1 MGLIT
6 YDDKDKT
13 LPVGVPRHQVRDVDM
28 NELKDTIN
36 ENWEAFLAAVG
47 DDLDFAASI
56 ALALSLKANIANPT
70 FTTRITTPLVKI
82 TGGSPGANKFLMS
95 DADGDGS
102 WESVPVGSLS
112 GVLPIENGGNGT
124 TSGISSNAQAAIDAK
139 VADNLTASGS
149 VAPSKNAVNTA
160 LALKA
165 AFLSFAKRVA
175 LTGTQNGVNNTFG
188 IPQPIVL
195 DSEEFF
201 RNGSL
206 QVTPGD
212 YTISGQTITTVVP
225 PESWETL
232 RTNYIRP

>member
-6 YDDKDKT
+6 YQDKDKT

-28 NELKDTIN
+28 NEIKDVIN

-47 DDLDFAASI
+47 DDLDFADTISA
-56 ALALSLKANIANPT
+56 ALASHIANTSNPH
-70 FTTRITTPLVKI
+70 
-82 TGGSPGANKFLMS
+82 
-95 DADGDGS
+95 
-102 WESVPVGSLS
+102 
-112 GVLPIENGGNGT
+112 GT
-124 TSGISSNAQAAIDAK
+124 TKAQVGLSAADNTSDLGKPVSTAQQTAIDAK
-139 VADNLTASGS
+139 VADNLTASAT

-160 LALKA
+160 LALKT

-206 QVTPGD
+206 QVSPGD

>member
-1 MGLIT
+1 MALIT
-6 YDDKDKT
+6 FDDKDKT
-13 LPVGVPRHQVRDVDM
+13 LPVGVFRHQVRDVDM
-28 NELKDTIN
+28 NELKDVIN
-36 ENWEAFLAAVG
+36 ANWEAFLAAIG
-47 DDLDFAASI
+47 DDPDFANTISS
-56 ALALSLKANIANPT
+56 ALAAHIGNTSNPHGTTKAQVG
-70 FTTRITTPLVKI
+70 L
-82 TGGSPGANKFLMS
+82 S
-95 DADGDGS
+95 DADNTSDLGK
-102 WESVPVGSLS
+102 PVS
-112 GVLPIENGGNGT
+112 T
-124 TSGISSNAQAAIDAK
+124 AQQTAIDAK
-139 VADNLTASGS
+139 VSNDLTASAT

-160 LALKA
+160 LGLKT

-206 QVTPGD
+206 QVSPDD